1 MEVLTRTSDA
11 VTCDP
16 LDFFSYLK
24 GQNETLYLRVIDHLV
39 FEEVGGEYFRLRKLD
54 QIDVWDQKTKKDIDL
69 LWWTYC
75 LLRP

>member
-1 MEVLTRTSDA
+1 MEPAIRTSDA
-11 VTCDP
+11 VTSDP

-24 GQNETLYLRVIDHLV
+24 GQNEKLYSKVIDLLV
-39 FEEVGGEYFRLRKLD
+39 FEEAEGEYFRLQKLH
-54 QIDVWDQKTKKDIDL
+54 QINVWDQKTKRDIDL